1 MTPPDISHLSG
12 IGNEVSK
19 FIRDFAETNRGRTVF
34 AEYEVKNLLRGIG
47 LPVPKGRLLGIGEV
61 IPGKLDL
68 RFPLV
73 AKISSLR
80 ITSKS
85 NVGGVRTG
93 IGDGDELKTAVQ
105 ELSGV
110 PGAEGVLVEEMA
122 PEGIEVIIG
131 GIIDPQFGPVM
142 MFGLGGVFVELFK
155 DVAFGL
161 APMDPEDAMRLVR
174 QTKGSLLLEGYRGK
188 PPIDKEALI
197 RALVVVSDIMATGLV
212 GEIDLNPV
220 ALFPAGLMVLD
231 VKMQLTA

>member
-1 MTPPDISHLSG
+1 MTVPADPHFSG
-12 IGNEVSK
+12 TDGKVSK
-19 FIRDFAETNRGRTVF
+19 LIRDFAEAKRGRTVF
-34 AEYEVKNLLRGIG
+34 AEHEVKNLLRGIG
-47 LPVPKGRLLGIGEV
+47 LSVPNGRLFGTGEV
-61 IPGKLDL
+61 IPVKVDL

-93 IGDGDELKTAVQ
+93 IRDGDELKTAVQ

-161 APMDPEDAMRLVR
+161 APMDPEGARRLVR
-174 QTKGSLLLEGYRGK
+174 ETRGSLLLEGYRGK

-197 RALVVVSDIMATGLV
+197 RALVIVSDMMATGLV

-220 ALFPAGLMVLD
+220 ALFPEGLMVLD
-231 VKMQLTA
+231 AKMQLTA